1 MVGIASVTGD
11 HALLFPQGIAMAWG
25 VWAAARPDWCRMG
38 IRFALVPTICAIGGV
53 WFTEVGVSR
62 LVAEWAALTT
72 AIAVMAVSRTAIGP
86 ALAAG
91 VLPAVA
97 GVHSWTYPL
106 AVLVTTVVVL
116 AGRPIGNRRPQ
127 PAPPPPVAAGPGP
140 EELVLGLVLV
150 WGIAAAWFW
159 IVAAVGLPAA
169 AAAPPLLAAL
179 FESVVGA
186 PPGWRKSLRVSAVT
200 VTVWVT
206 GAVATSL
213 APSLAIAGVASMG
226 VAALVMTVSQVSY
239 SPAVAMALVPLLR
252 GPLGA
257 PGELISGA
265 AGLVLAILVLFS
277 CGAAAHRALGRLRL
291 TSSGED
297 DGETS
302 LGATGLRHAVDTPI
316 AGSDP

>member
-1 MVGIASVTGD
+1 MAGIASVTGD

-38 IRFALVPTICAIGGV
+38 IPFALVPTICAIGGV
-53 WFTEVGVSR
+53 WFTEAGVSR

-106 AVLVTTVVVL
+106 AVLVTTAVVL
-116 AGRPIGNRRPQ
+116 AGRPMVNRRPQ
-127 PAPPPPVAAGPGP
+127 PASPPGPGP
-140 EELVLGLVLV
+140 EELVPGLVLV

-169 AAAPPLLAAL
+169 AAAPPLLAGL
-179 FESVVGA
+179 VESVVSA
-186 PPGWRKSLRVSAVT
+186 SPGWRKSLRVSAVT
-200 VTVWVT
+200 LTVWVT
-206 GAVATSL
+206 GAAATSL
-213 APSLAIAGVASMG
+213 APSLAVAGLASMI

-239 SPAVAMALVPLLR
+239 SPAVAMALVPLVR
-252 GPLGA
+252 GPPGT

-265 AGLVLAILVLFS
+265 AGLALAILVLFS
-277 CGAAAHRALGRLRL
+277 CGAAAHWALGRLRL

-297 DGETS
+297 EGETS

-316 AGSDP
+316 PGSDP